1 MAGGVAIAGATGL
14 MGTALAA
21 SCARDGIPVSALVRD
36 TARGAERLPAAK
48 LHAWDATRG
57 SPPAAAFEGVDVVV
71 NFIGEPVAD
80 KRWNDARKKQLRD
93 SRVVGTRALVDA
105 LRDLPKRP
113 RLLIS
118 ASGCGIYGDRG
129 DEILTENAKP
139 GTGFLAELARDWE
152 AEAMRAADLGLRV
165 VLLRNGVV
173 LSKTAGI
180 LHKILPPF
188 RLGLGG
194 PAGRGG
200 QWLPWIH
207 LEDQIG
213 LIRHVMSHE
222 AVNGP
227 LNCVAPEPVTN
238 AEFARA
244 LGEVL
249 GRPAVLKAPLFALRM
264 RFSSELVDEVILAS
278 QRAMPVRTLETGYSF
293 RHPLLRDALA
303 EVLAKRPR
311 DETAPAATTS

>member
-1 MAGGVAIAGATGL
+1 MRWKQKKC
-14 MGTALAA
+14 AA
-21 SCARDGIPVSALVRD
+21 SR
-36 TARGAERLPAAK
+36 
-48 LHAWDATRG
+48 
-57 SPPAAAFEGVDVVV
+57 AAFAGRRCD
-71 NFIGEPVAD
+71 
-80 KRWNDARKKQLRD
+80 
-93 SRVVGTRALVDA
+93 
-105 LRDLPKRP
+105 
-113 RLLIS
+113 S
-118 ASGCGIYGDRG
+118 ASGCGYYGDRG

-152 AEAMRAADLGLRV
+152 AEALRAAEIGVRV

-173 LSKTAGI
+173 LSKSSGI

-188 RLGLGG
+188 RLGLRG
-194 PAGRGG
+194 PAGRGA
-200 QWLPWIH
+200 QWLAWIH

-222 AVNGP
+222 AVSGP

-249 GRPAVLKAPLFALRM
+249 GRPTVLKAPLFALRM

-311 DETAPAATTS
+311 SEAAPAPMTT

>member
-1 MAGGVAIAGATGL
+1 VTQGGVVIAGATGL

-21 SCARDGIPVSALVRD
+21 SCARDGIAVSALVRD
-36 TARGAERLPAAK
+36 TARAAQRLPAAT

-57 SPPAAAFEGVDVVV
+57 SPPAQAFEGADVVV
-71 NFIGEPVAD
+71 NLIGEPVAE

-105 LRDLPKRP
+105 LRDLPRRP

-118 ASGCGIYGDRG
+118 ASGCGYYGDRG
-129 DEILTENAKP
+129 EEILTENAQP
-139 GTGFLAELARDWE
+139 GAGFLAELARDWE
-152 AEAMRAADLGLRV
+152 AEAMRAAD
-165 VLLRNGVV
+165 
-173 LSKTAGI
+173 I
-180 LHKILPPF
+180 
-188 RLGLGG
+188 
-194 PAGRGG
+194 GR

-222 AVNGP
+222 AVSGP

-238 AEFARA
+238 GEFARA

-249 GRPAVLKAPLFALRM
+249 GRPTVLKAPLFALRL

-278 QRAMPVRTLETGYSF
+278 QRAMPVRTLETGYAF
-293 RHPLLRDALA
+293 RHPLLREALA
-303 EVLAKRPR
+303 EVLDKRPHN
-311 DETAPAATTS
+311 EAAPAPTTT